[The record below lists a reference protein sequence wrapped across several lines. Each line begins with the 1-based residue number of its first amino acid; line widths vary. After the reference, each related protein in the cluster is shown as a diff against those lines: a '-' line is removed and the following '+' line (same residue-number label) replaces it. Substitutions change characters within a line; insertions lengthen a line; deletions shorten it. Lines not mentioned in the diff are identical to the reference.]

1 MTVSIILVDGNNFL
15 YRAYYST
22 IHAGMTNSRKEPTG
36 AVRVYIN
43 MLNKLSKK
51 YPGASVAVVFD
62 AHGPSFRKELYPE
75 YKATRKPMPD
85 DLKSQLPWIRRF
97 IEASGYPLIEVPGV
111 EADDVLGSYAVSAEE
126 QGVSLIIESGD
137 KDLAQLV
144 ARNVRIED
152 TMSGVVLDRAGVI
165 EKFGVPP
172 ELIRDFLTLK
182 GDKVDNVPG
191 MTGIGD
197 KSAQAVLNSIGDLDT
212 VMEHL
217 DDVAKLKF
225 RGAGSFKEK
234 FLKEIEKIRLSR
246 ILVTIKTDV
255 PLPVPFS
262 VLASP
267 NIPNTEKLMEIYR
280 ECGFKEAGREAE
292 TNSEKDLSVE
302 LTEDDSPH
310 NDNPGTVTEE
320 QITDDQL
327 PNDPPLEIITAEAA
341 FADFTERLRATKEFS
356 LFIVP
361 GEGHFEVR
369 KPAGYAVRAENISV
383 YIPVGHQGLSQYNQ
397 LPGEK
402 VYSGLKEF
410 TESCGHLLIGYDI
423 KSLWHLIRNAGG
435 EIKAP
440 FRDILLEA
448 HMLDSG
454 QNTEL
459 AALSEKYLGQNV
471 MSEDDFLGRNR
482 KRVAFCH
489 QEIPETAS
497 YAAGMAGTVF
507 RIAKIFSPAVSADKV
522 ITDICRNIEFPLV
535 RVLMNMERTG
545 VLVDTE
551 DLRKQAQNLR
561 RKLSD
566 AENLLNA
573 KAGFRVNINSSKQVG
588 ELLFEVLGLPG
599 KAKTKSGAYSTS
611 EEVLNELAINYEE
624 PRLILDCRGYS
635 KLLSTYVEK
644 LPELILPE
652 TGRIH
657 GCFNQTGTVT
667 GRLSSCDPNLQ
678 NIPVRTPEGREVRR
692 AFIAPPGYS
701 VMAVDYSQIELRLM
715 AHIANELNMIK
726 AFNSG
731 KDIHSITASE
741 MHGVPLS
748 DVTPELR
755 RASKAIN
762 FGLIYGMS
770 AFGLAKQLGIDT
782 SLAKRYVDNY
792 FRQYPGVKVYM
803 QKTADFAKDNGY
815 VTTISGRRIMFSG
828 LLRNSGL
835 NAMQKKGLE
844 RAAINAPM
852 QGSAA
857 DIIKKA
863 MIEIDEWVR
872 TLPEGTIKLLLQV
885 HDELVFEVKSEC
897 AEEYACRISQIMT
910 GVEKLKVPL
919 EVSVGIGKN
928 WSDAH

>member
-1 MTVSIILVDGNNFL
+1 MTASIILVDGNNFL

-22 IHAGMTNSRKEPTG
+22 IRAGMTNSNKEPTG

-43 MLNKLSKK
+43 MLNKLLKK
-51 YPGASVAVVFD
+51 YPGASLAVVFD

-85 DLKSQLPWIRRF
+85 DLKKQLPWIRRY

-126 QGVSLIIESGD
+126 QGISLIIESGD

-152 TMSGVVLDRAGVI
+152 TMNGVVLDRSGVI

-197 KSAQAVLNSIGDLDT
+197 KSAQAVLNSIGDLDA

-217 DDVAKLKF
+217 DDVEKLKF
-225 RGAGSFKEK
+225 RGAGTFKDR

-246 ILVTIKTDV
+246 VLVTIKTDV
-255 PLPVPFS
+255 PLPVPLT

-267 NIPNTEKLMEIYR
+267 NIPNPEKLMEIYR
-280 ECGFKEAGREAE
+280 ECGFKEAG
-292 TNSEKDLSVE
+292 NNF
-302 LTEDDSPH
+302 DDVAGEQLGYIPR
-310 NDNPGTVTEE
+310 NDDTVVVTEE
-320 QITDDQL
+320 KRVLDE
-327 PNDPPLEIITAEAA
+327 PSLEIITAEDS
-341 FADFTERLRATKEFS
+341 FASFTEKLRAVKEFS
-356 LFIVP
+356 LVIIP

-369 KPAGYAVRAENISV
+369 KPVGYAVRSENLLV
-383 YIPVGHQGLSQYNQ
+383 YIPVGHQGLSQYVQ
-397 LPGEK
+397 LSGEV
-402 VYSGLKEF
+402 VYSGFREF
-410 TESCGHLLIGYDI
+410 IESNRYFLIGYDV
-423 KSLWHLIRNAGG
+423 KALWHLIRNVGG
-435 EIKAP
+435 ELKAP
-440 FRDILLEA
+440 FCDVMLDA
-448 HMLDSG
+448 HILDSG
-454 QNTEL
+454 QDMKLT
-459 AALSEKYLGQNV
+459 ALSEKYLGQSI
-471 MSEDDFLGRNR
+471 MSEDDFLGRSR
-482 KRVAFCH
+482 SRVAFCH
-489 QEIPETAS
+489 QGIPETAS
-497 YAAGMAGTVF
+497 YAAAMASAVF
-507 RIAKIFSPAVSADKV
+507 RIAASFKSVFRNDKV
-522 ITDICRNIEFPLV
+522 LADICRSIEYPLV

-545 VLVDTE
+545 VLIDTE
-551 DLRKQAQNLR
+551 NLRKQARNLR
-561 RKLSD
+561 SKLAD
-566 AENLLNA
+566 AENLLNT
-573 KAGFRVNINSSKQVG
+573 KAGFKVNINSSKQVG

-599 KAKTKSGAYSTS
+599 KTKTKSGTYSTS
-611 EEVLNELAINYEE
+611 EEVLNELALNYEE

-644 LPELILPE
+644 LPDLILPE

-657 GCFNQTGTVT
+657 GSFNQTGTVT

-678 NIPVRTPEGREVRR
+678 NIPIRSPEGREVRR
-692 AFIAPPGYS
+692 AFIASPGYS
-701 VMAVDYSQIELRLM
+701 IMAVDYSQIELRLM
-715 AHIANELNMIK
+715 AHIANELNMVK

-741 MHGVPLS
+741 MHGVSLS
-748 DVTPELR
+748 EVTPELR

-782 SLAKRYVDNY
+782 ALAKRYVDNY

-815 VTTISGRRIMFSG
+815 VTTISGRKIMFAG
-828 LLRNSGL
+828 LLRDSGL

-863 MIEIDEWVR
+863 MIKIDEWIQNV
-872 TLPEGTIKLLLQV
+872 PEGTIKLLLQV

-897 AEEYACRISQIMT
+897 AEEYARRISQIMT
-910 GVEKLKVPL
+910 GVENLRVPL
-919 EVSVGIGKN
+919 EVSVGIGEN

>member
-1 MTVSIILVDGNNFL
+1 MIASIILVDGNNFL

-22 IHAGMTNSRKEPTG
+22 IRAGMTNSNKEPTG

-43 MLNKLSKK
+43 MLNKLLKK
-51 YPGASVAVVFD
+51 YPGASLAVVFD

-85 DLKSQLPWIRRF
+85 DLKKQLPWIRRY

-126 QGVSLIIESGD
+126 QGISLIIESGD

-152 TMSGVVLDRAGVI
+152 TMNGVVLDRSGVI

-197 KSAQAVLNSIGDLDT
+197 KSAQAVLNSIGDLDA

-217 DDVAKLKF
+217 DDVEKLKF
-225 RGAGSFKEK
+225 RGAGTFKDR

-246 ILVTIKTDV
+246 VLVTIKTDV
-255 PLPVPFS
+255 PLPVPLT

-267 NIPNTEKLMEIYR
+267 NIPNPEKLMEIYR
-280 ECGFKEAGREAE
+280 ECGFKEAG
-292 TNSEKDLSVE
+292 NNF
-302 LTEDDSPH
+302 DDVAGEQLGYIPR
-310 NDNPGTVTEE
+310 NDDTVVVTEE
-320 QITDDQL
+320 KRVLDE
-327 PNDPPLEIITAEAA
+327 PSLEIITAEDS
-341 FADFTERLRATKEFS
+341 FASFTEKLRAVKEFS
-356 LFIVP
+356 LVIIP

-369 KPAGYAVRAENISV
+369 KPVGYAVRSENLLV
-383 YIPVGHQGLSQYNQ
+383 YIPVGHQGLSQYVQ
-397 LPGEK
+397 LSGEV
-402 VYSGLKEF
+402 VYSGLREF
-410 TESCGHLLIGYDI
+410 IESSGYFLIGYDV
-423 KSLWHLIRNAGG
+423 KALWHLIRNVGG
-435 EIKAP
+435 ELKAP
-440 FRDILLEA
+440 FCDVMLDA
-448 HMLDSG
+448 HILDSG
-454 QNTEL
+454 QDMKLT
-459 AALSEKYLGQNV
+459 ALSEKYLGQSI
-471 MSEDDFLGRNR
+471 MSEDDFLGRSR
-482 KRVAFCH
+482 SRVAFCH
-489 QEIPETAS
+489 QGIPETAS
-497 YAAGMAGTVF
+497 YAAAMASAVF
-507 RIAKIFSPAVSADKV
+507 RIAASFKSVFRNDKV
-522 ITDICRNIEFPLV
+522 LADICRSIEYPLV

-545 VLVDTE
+545 VLIDTE
-551 DLRKQAQNLR
+551 NLRKQARNLR
-561 RKLSD
+561 SKLAD
-566 AENLLNA
+566 AENLLNT
-573 KAGFRVNINSSKQVG
+573 KAGFKVNINSSKQVG

-599 KAKTKSGAYSTS
+599 KTKTKSGTYSTS
-611 EEVLNELAINYEE
+611 EDVLNELALNYEE

-644 LPELILPE
+644 LPDLILPE

-657 GCFNQTGTVT
+657 GSFNQTGTVT

-678 NIPVRTPEGREVRR
+678 NIPIRSPEGREVRR
-692 AFIAPPGYS
+692 AFIASPGYS
-701 VMAVDYSQIELRLM
+701 IMAVDYSQIELRLM
-715 AHIANELNMIK
+715 AHIANELNMVK

-741 MHGVPLS
+741 MHGVSLS
-748 DVTPELR
+748 EVTPELR

-782 SLAKRYVDNY
+782 ALAKRYVDNY

-815 VTTISGRRIMFSG
+815 VTTISGRKIMFAG
-828 LLRNSGL
+828 LLRDSGL

-863 MIEIDEWVR
+863 MIKIDEWIQNV
-872 TLPEGTIKLLLQV
+872 PEGTIKLLLQV

-897 AEEYACRISQIMT
+897 AEEYARWISQIMT
-910 GVEKLKVPL
+910 GVENLRVPL
-919 EVSVGIGKN
+919 EVSVGIGEN

>member
-1 MTVSIILVDGNNFL
+1 MTASIILVDGNNFL

-22 IHAGMTNSRKEPTG
+22 IRAGMTNSNKEPTG

-43 MLNKLSKK
+43 MLNKLLKK
-51 YPGASVAVVFD
+51 YPGASLAVVFD

-85 DLKSQLPWIRRF
+85 DLKKQLPWIRRY

-126 QGVSLIIESGD
+126 QGISLIIESGD

-152 TMSGVVLDRAGVI
+152 TMNGVVLDRSGVI

-197 KSAQAVLNSIGDLDT
+197 KSAQAVLNSIGDLDA

-217 DDVAKLKF
+217 DDVEKLKF
-225 RGAGSFKEK
+225 RGAGTFKDR

-246 ILVTIKTDV
+246 VLVTIKTDV
-255 PLPVPFS
+255 PLPVPLT

-267 NIPNTEKLMEIYR
+267 NIPNPEKLMEIYR
-280 ECGFKEAGREAE
+280 ECGFKEAG
-292 TNSEKDLSVE
+292 NNF
-302 LTEDDSPH
+302 DDVAGEQLGYIPR
-310 NDNPGTVTEE
+310 NDDTVVVTEE
-320 QITDDQL
+320 KKVLDE
-327 PNDPPLEIITAEAA
+327 PSLEIITAEDS
-341 FADFTERLRATKEFS
+341 FASFTEKLRAVKEFS
-356 LFIVP
+356 LVIIP

-369 KPAGYAVRAENISV
+369 KPVGYAVRSENLLV
-383 YIPVGHQGLSQYNQ
+383 YIPVGHQGLSQYVQ
-397 LPGEK
+397 LSGEV
-402 VYSGLKEF
+402 VYSGFREF
-410 TESCGHLLIGYDI
+410 IESNRYFLIGYDV
-423 KSLWHLIRNAGG
+423 KALWHLIRNVGG
-435 EIKAP
+435 ELKAP
-440 FRDILLEA
+440 FCDVMLDA
-448 HMLDSG
+448 HILDSG
-454 QNTEL
+454 QDMKLT
-459 AALSEKYLGQNV
+459 ALSEKYLGQSI
-471 MSEDDFLGRNR
+471 MSEDDFLGRSR
-482 KRVAFCH
+482 SRVAFCH
-489 QEIPETAS
+489 QGIPETAS
-497 YAAGMAGTVF
+497 YAAAMASAVF
-507 RIAKIFSPAVSADKV
+507 RIAASFKSVFRNDKV
-522 ITDICRNIEFPLV
+522 LADICRSIEYPLV

-545 VLVDTE
+545 VLIDTE
-551 DLRKQAQNLR
+551 NLRKQARNLR
-561 RKLSD
+561 SKLAD
-566 AENLLNA
+566 AENLLNT
-573 KAGFRVNINSSKQVG
+573 KAGFKVNINSSKQVG

-599 KAKTKSGAYSTS
+599 KTKTKSGTYSTS
-611 EEVLNELAINYEE
+611 EEVLNELALNYEE

-644 LPELILPE
+644 LPDLILPE

-657 GCFNQTGTVT
+657 GSFNQTGTVT

-678 NIPVRTPEGREVRR
+678 NIPIRSPEGREVRR
-692 AFIAPPGYS
+692 AFIASPGYS
-701 VMAVDYSQIELRLM
+701 IMAVDYSQIELRLM
-715 AHIANELNMIK
+715 AHIANELNMVK

-741 MHGVPLS
+741 MHGVSLS
-748 DVTPELR
+748 EVTPELR

-782 SLAKRYVDNY
+782 ALAKRYVDNY

-815 VTTISGRRIMFSG
+815 VTTISGRKIMFAG
-828 LLRNSGL
+828 LLRDSGL
-835 NAMQKKGLE
+835 TAMQKKGLE

-863 MIEIDEWVR
+863 MIKIDEWIQNV
-872 TLPEGTIKLLLQV
+872 PEGTIKLLLQV

-897 AEEYACRISQIMT
+897 AEEYARRISQIMT
-910 GVEKLKVPL
+910 GVENLRVPL
-919 EVSVGIGKN
+919 EVSVGIGEN